1 MDEQSKTILTLIVVL
16 VLLVG
21 VAVGKNAGIFG
32 KKDGELLPVDGN
44 MVVQSTTTD
53 SAITSSYNGI
63 TMTDAYVDEDYI
75 YSDYSSY
82 SDDLYNSTASGDEL
96 FEVIG
101 TIGKIMGGVVI
112 AISVA
117 LLVIYVIDYKI
128 YIKLGMEKNTAM
140 WAIIVPFVNLV
151 LSCLEVG
158 GLATIWSIVGAIIT
172 IYLHFKFLQLIGINP
187 WLMFTILIPFV
198 GFIFA
203 IYLGIKQAMALGD
216 MFRKGTGFKVGLFF
230 LAPIFKGI
238 LAFSE
243 KEQAIGVEGS
253 GRNF

>member
-32 KKDGELLPVDGN
+32 KKEGELLPVNGN
-44 MVVQSTTTD
+44 MVVQSATTD
-53 SAITSSYNGI
+53 STITSPYNGI
-63 TMTDAYVDEDYI
+63 TMSDVYVDGDYT
-75 YSDYSSY
+75 YSDY

-158 GLATIWSIVGAIIT
+158 GLATIWTIVGAIIT